1 MNEDDSAR
9 REFVFG
15 LFLITV
21 ITPLAA
27 GLATF
32 AAILGT
38 LRLSEAVHDHRG
50 NRRAA
55 PDGSAPSHLAAA
67 RQRRH
72 TNHRHT
78 RRSVSTRRPG
88 GVLH

>member
-15 LFLITV
+15 LFLTTIV
-21 ITPLAA
+21 TPLLA
-27 GLATF
+27 GLTTF
-32 AAILGT
+32 AAILGGLT
-38 LRLSEAVHDHRG
+38 LYQ
-50 NRRAA
+50 
-55 PDGSAPSHLAAA
+55 AAA
-67 RQRRH
+67 RLLAARGAKPDRPTSPNPAGPRLRH

-78 RRSVSTRRPG
+78 RRALSTRRPG

>member
-32 AAILGT
+32 AAILGG
-38 LRLSEAVHDHRG
+38 LRLSEALPRLRG
-50 NRRAA
+50 NRHAA
-55 PDGSAPSHLAAA
+55 TDGSAPAHLAAA
-67 RQRRH
+67 RHRRH
-72 TNHRHT
+72 PNHRHT
-78 RRSVSTRRPG
+78 RRAVSTRRPG

>member
-1 MNEDDSAR
+1 MNEDDNAR

-21 ITPLAA
+21 IAPLAA

-32 AAILGT
+32 AAILGAARISET
-38 LRLSEAVHDHRG
+38 LPRLRD
-50 NRRAA
+50 NRRATT
-55 PDGSAPSHLAAA
+55 DGSAPARLAAP
-67 RQRRH
+67 RHRRH

-78 RRSVSTRRPG
+78 RRAVSTRRPG